1 GTVRLLDE
9 LYAERIRFADFEGEE
24 WIAIT
29 PSNSGDINVVT
40 MSLPAMNCGVSLVER
55 RGGSLKPVDGFQQV
69 VPPYFG

>member
-1 GTVRLLDE
+1 MDIDGFNGGVYAAHYSPDNTWIATACGDGTVRLLDE

-40 MSLPAMNCGVSLVER
+40 
-55 RGGSLKPVDGFQQV
+55 
-69 VPPYFG
+69 